1 MILIHKII
9 KTYLLVLATLATVT
23 ISKAQ
28 TPGEQKLDPS
38 GFVTKY
44 DPDFNGIGPKVY
56 VLPAPRTKKEELAD
70 SYKEKTNFYD
80 SISKQL
86 DFQNL
91 IEGYKSTSNKGFIL
105 QNIKPLPATDAE
117 WEALI
122 LKLHQNNNQ
131 ALSVG
136 IANEYAL
143 ELIRKGELSKAIAV
157 LGTGMNGTTLD
168 TDWSVLQFN
177 LANTFLLNG
186 NNKEAIAI
194 QETFLRNATI
204 NRNLNDQAD
213 ILVGIAISQAHGKN
227 YRAAE
232 NTIIRR
238 AIPLYNKIK
247 DAKGKVNAWTTLA
260 RIYQVQNKHT
270 EAQWFLIQARDLALT
285 RDYGNDL
292 AEMEYMLGYSKY
304 IQQNYKVAKLEM
316 ENARSMASLEK
327 NKILQLAISDKLGDI
342 YLKLGYFKEAET
354 ALEDYWRLR
363 REIFP
368 KSDVD
373 L

>member
-1 MILIHKII
+1 MVNQEIVK
-9 KTYLLVLATLATVT
+9 KFWLLCSVLALGSTL
-23 ISKAQ
+23 KAQ
-28 TPGEQKLDPS
+28 VPGPQILDPS

-44 DPDFNGIGPKVY
+44 NPTFKGIGPEVY
-56 VLPAPRTKKEELAD
+56 VLPAPRSRQEVLLDT
-70 SYKEKTNFYD
+70 YKEKSDFFD
-80 SISKQL
+80 SISVKL
-86 DFQNL
+86 DYQYL
-91 IEGYKSTSNKGFIL
+91 IEGLKNTSNKGYIL
-105 QNIKPLPATDAE
+105 QNFSPLPNTDSE
-117 WEALI
+117 WEELI
-122 LKLHQNNNQ
+122 WKLQQNNNK
-131 ALSVG
+131 ALAAG
-136 IANEYAL
+136 IANEYSL
-143 ELIRKGELSKAIAV
+143 ELLRKGDTNKAISV
-157 LGTGMNGTTLD
+157 LGSGMNNLQSGAD
-168 TDWSVLQFN
+168 RMVLQFN
-177 LANTFLLNG
+177 LANIFLLNG

-204 NRNLNDQAD
+204 NKNINDQAD
-213 ILVGIAISQAHGKN
+213 ILVGIAISEAHGKN

-368 KSDVD
+368 KSAVD